1 MEVTYDLYKE
11 LELDRSWD
19 EATIKTK
26 LKEIQR
32 LWTKRQS
39 ACNDKEQLLLIT
51 DILSKVEDGFRYLV
65 KAARRKLYDEDLDK
79 AYKAGRIKDET
90 EAKMKSLLDQARQY
104 YRKGNIKMAAQCA
117 QEAIDGKVNDP
128 SAYDLLARC
137 HYDMQNYPKALDVI
151 DAGTTIYTDD
161 LNLYWLGARIASVGT
176 KDFDDAQKRVN
187 KLLEMA
193 PDNSIGHSEQ
203 VYLHLQKGDEDLAFQ
218 EIDSYIAAHPQD
230 DGFKKNVAYDIDSY
244 SNGFFYYDQ
253 AHDASFIADKESYQK
268 CLKLC
273 TKAAE
278 IYSDEYTQK
287 RLENAQYYGK
297 KEWDS
302 WNIESIKALTLYG
315 LLLTAIFF
323 LLAWHFW
330 QSMQL

>member
-65 KAARRKLYDEDLDK
+65 KATRRKLYDEDLDK

-90 EAKMKSLLDQARQY
+90 ESKMKSLLDQARQY

-176 KDFDDAQKRVN
+176 RDFDDAQKRAV
-187 KLLEMA
+187 
-193 PDNSIGHSEQ
+193 
-203 VYLHLQKGDEDLAFQ
+203 
-218 EIDSYIAAHPQD
+218 SYTH
-230 DGFKKNVAYDIDSY
+230 
-244 SNGFFYYDQ
+244 
-253 AHDASFIADKESYQK
+253 
-268 CLKLC
+268 
-273 TKAAE
+273 
-278 IYSDEYTQK
+278 
-287 RLENAQYYGK
+287 
-297 KEWDS
+297 
-302 WNIESIKALTLYG
+302 LTLPTNS
-315 LLLTAIFF
+315 LV
-323 LLAWHFW
+323 
-330 QSMQL
+330 

>member
-117 QEAIDGKVNDP
+117 Q
-128 SAYDLLARC
+128 
-137 HYDMQNYPKALDVI
+137 
-151 DAGTTIYTDD
+151 
-161 LNLYWLGARIASVGT
+161 
-176 KDFDDAQKRVN
+176 
-187 KLLEMA
+187 
-193 PDNSIGHSEQ
+193 
-203 VYLHLQKGDEDLAFQ
+203 
-218 EIDSYIAAHPQD
+218 
-230 DGFKKNVAYDIDSY
+230 
-244 SNGFFYYDQ
+244 
-253 AHDASFIADKESYQK
+253 
-268 CLKLC
+268 
-273 TKAAE
+273 
-278 IYSDEYTQK
+278 
-287 RLENAQYYGK
+287 
-297 KEWDS
+297 
-302 WNIESIKALTLYG
+302 
-315 LLLTAIFF
+315 
-323 LLAWHFW
+323 
-330 QSMQL
+330 